1 MAEEPQKSP
10 PPSADANWKEF
21 SQGLPDL
28 IDAINDGMDCIV
40 HQAHDMNISGSG
52 PDRVIAML
60 TGSLADN
67 LYDIMFL
74 CENERRDGAMRL
86 LRTPYEKYLY
96 AHYISAHPETAED
109 FLHFDAIQSRALMNA
124 LEQHYGYKMSDLG
137 KAGLD
142 QMVKEAKASL
152 PSNKC
157 TECGGSLPWRW
168 TKVTPEQMA
177 KDAGLEYIHVLALR
191 IPRHV
196 DQRSEMMS
204 ISIPKW
210 CRSAF
215 RTEADQFYSC
225 SSEQ

>member
-1 MAEEPQKSP
+1 
-10 PPSADANWKEF
+10 
-21 SQGLPDL
+21 
-28 IDAINDGMDCIV
+28 
-40 HQAHDMNISGSG
+40 
-52 PDRVIAML
+52 ML